1 MKLSA
6 IMLFVFASMAFAAK
20 GYSQSVRVT
29 LNVNNSSLQKV
40 LDEIEKQSE
49 FHFFYNNKQVDIS
62 RNVTIK
68 SNQKEISQV
77 LNQLFAGTNIGYKI
91 LENSIILSP
100 KQILETTAA
109 QQQTTKK
116 IKGLVTDETGSPVI
130 GANIKEKETGNGT
143 ITDYDLAAALQG
155 AIVKDEDKDSM
166 VFKEYLENIMKKR
179 GSQWL
184 GLYKECKELNK

>member
-29 LNVNNSSLQKV
+29 LNVSNSSLQKV

-49 FHFFYNNKQVDIS
+49 YHFFYNNKQVDIS
-62 RNVTIK
+62 RSVTIK
-68 SNQKEISQV
+68 STQKEISQV
-77 LNQLFAGTNIGYKI
+77 LNQLFAGTDIGYKI

-116 IKGLVTDETGSPVI
+116 IKGLVTDEPVCPLSELI
-130 GANIKEKETGNGT
+130 
-143 ITDYDLAAALQG
+143 L
-155 AIVKDEDKDSM
+155 
-166 VFKEYLENIMKKR
+166 KKR
-179 GSQWL
+179 IPETTGRLQMSTVTL
-184 GLYKECKELNK
+184 VFL

>member
-109 QQQTTKK
+109 QQQTTK
-116 IKGLVTDETGSPVI
+116 
-130 GANIKEKETGNGT
+130 
-143 ITDYDLAAALQG
+143 
-155 AIVKDEDKDSM
+155 
-166 VFKEYLENIMKKR
+166 R
-179 GSQWL
+179 
-184 GLYKECKELNK
+184 

>member
-1 MKLSA
+1 M
-6 IMLFVFASMAFAAK
+6 
-20 GYSQSVRVT
+20 
-29 LNVNNSSLQKV
+29 
-40 LDEIEKQSE
+40 
-49 FHFFYNNKQVDIS
+49 DIS

-100 KQILETTAA
+100 KQILETTAS

-143 ITDYDLAAALQG
+143 ITDHNGNFSL
-155 AIVKDEDKDSM
+155 S
-166 VFKEYLENIMKKR
+166 
-179 GSQWL
+179 
-184 GLYKECKELNK
+184 

>member
-6 IMLFVFASMAFAAK
+6 IMLFVFASMVFAAK

-77 LNQLFAGTNIGYKI
+77 LNQDIGEQHNPVSKTDFG
-91 LENSIILSP
+91 NNRC
-100 KQILETTAA
+100 TTA
-109 QQQTTKK
+109 
-116 IKGLVTDETGSPVI
+116 DH
-130 GANIKEKETGNGT
+130 
-143 ITDYDLAAALQG
+143 
-155 AIVKDEDKDSM
+155 
-166 VFKEYLENIMKKR
+166 
-179 GSQWL
+179 
-184 GLYKECKELNK
+184 

>member
-68 SNQKEISQV
+68 SNQRSV
-77 LNQLFAGTNIGYKI
+77 RF
-91 LENSIILSP
+91 
-100 KQILETTAA
+100 
-109 QQQTTKK
+109 
-116 IKGLVTDETGSPVI
+116 
-130 GANIKEKETGNGT
+130 
-143 ITDYDLAAALQG
+143 
-155 AIVKDEDKDSM
+155 
-166 VFKEYLENIMKKR
+166 
-179 GSQWL
+179 
-184 GLYKECKELNK
+184 

>member
-1 MKLSA
+1 MTIYLNFQFFGRQNTFSLLKKIPLCTKLSA

-116 IKGLVTDETGSPVI
+116 IKGLVTD
-130 GANIKEKETGNGT
+130 
-143 ITDYDLAAALQG
+143 
-155 AIVKDEDKDSM
+155 
-166 VFKEYLENIMKKR
+166 
-179 GSQWL
+179 
-184 GLYKECKELNK
+184 

>member
-62 RNVTIK
+62 RNVTTK
-68 SNQKEISQV
+68 SNQKRSV
-77 LNQLFAGTNIGYKI
+77 RF
-91 LENSIILSP
+91 
-100 KQILETTAA
+100 
-109 QQQTTKK
+109 
-116 IKGLVTDETGSPVI
+116 
-130 GANIKEKETGNGT
+130 
-143 ITDYDLAAALQG
+143 
-155 AIVKDEDKDSM
+155 
-166 VFKEYLENIMKKR
+166 
-179 GSQWL
+179 
-184 GLYKECKELNK
+184 

>member
-40 LDEIEKQSE
+40 LDEIEKQAE

-116 IKGLVTDETGSPVI
+116 IKGLEI
-130 GANIKEKETGNGT
+130 GRAH
-143 ITDYDLAAALQG
+143 
-155 AIVKDEDKDSM
+155 V
-166 VFKEYLENIMKKR
+166 
-179 GSQWL
+179 
-184 GLYKECKELNK
+184 